1 MSDWGTKA
9 FAAKPLAKKQQRGIQ
24 AAAAEKFE
32 RDSGAAGER
41 WCVMNQSHEHWCE
54 QGKHFYRHPVQGC
67 TVKANGESCENH
79 RKWDCPECGETI
91 LTGQKHTC
99 IAL

>member
-32 RDSGAAGER
+32 RDFEEIFDGDYEVCYAHFSELPCSICAVEDAG
-41 WCVMNQSHEHWCE
+41 
-54 QGKHFYRHPVQGC
+54 
-67 TVKANGESCENH
+67 
-79 RKWDCPECGETI
+79 
-91 LTGQKHTC
+91 
-99 IAL
+99 